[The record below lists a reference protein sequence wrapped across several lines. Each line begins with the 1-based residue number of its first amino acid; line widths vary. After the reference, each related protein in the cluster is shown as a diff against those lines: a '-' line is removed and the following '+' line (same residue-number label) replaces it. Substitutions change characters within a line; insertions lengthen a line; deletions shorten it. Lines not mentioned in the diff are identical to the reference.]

1 MAPLLIVF
9 AALRGR
15 GSYRGGYVS
24 KDFKA
29 IVQGNSDEDT
39 RVSAHEEGKT
49 AQGTIL
55 CNGQACYFSE
65 VDAGG
70 RERRIGDRRGMQ
82 VRHVL

>member
-24 KDFKA
+24 EDFKA

-39 RVSAHEEGKT
+39 RVSAH
-49 AQGTIL
+49 
-55 CNGQACYFSE
+55 
-65 VDAGG
+65 
-70 RERRIGDRRGMQ
+70 
-82 VRHVL
+82 